1 MPATGPYVWTQT
13 IKWMDPGGV
22 ARARWHRLD
31 LVNTPPFSSWD
42 AGDGDGP
49 QAWRYQEFNCPGFDS
64 GLVASSVQIACA
76 YSAAAL
82 ALARQA
88 EAEGWLLDLV
98 QYQFITGGLVRVDSV
113 LMGSVTVSGT
123 LTGFAI
129 AAEQTPPP
137 VAVSVPSLLLTQQN
151 IGTPCRLDFPQ

>member
-1 MPATGPYVWTQT
+1 MAATGPYLWTQT
-13 IKWMDPGGV
+13 LKWMDPGGT

-31 LVNTPPFSSWD
+31 LADNPPFSSWD

-49 QAWRYQEFNCPGFDS
+49 QAWRFQEFNCPGFDA

-88 EAEGWLLDLV
+88 EALGWFLDLAH
-98 QYQFITGGLVRVDSV
+98 YQIITGGLVKTNSV
-113 LMGSVTVSGT
+113 LMGRVTVSGG
-123 LTGFAI
+123 LTGFTI

-151 IGTPCRLDFPQ
+151 IGTPCRLDFP

>member
-1 MPATGPYVWTQT
+1 MAATGPYFWTQT
-13 IKWMDPGGV
+13 LKWMDPGGT

-31 LVNTPPFSSWD
+31 LASNPPFSNWD

-49 QAWRYQEFNCPGFDS
+49 QAWQFQEFNCPGFDS

-76 YSAAAL
+76 YSASAL

-88 EAEGWLLDLV
+88 EALGWFLDLTH
-98 QYQFITGGLVRVDSV
+98 YQIITGGLVRVDSV
-113 LMGSVTVSGT
+113 LLGSVTVSGG
-123 LTGFAI
+123 LTGFSIGA
-129 AAEQTPPP
+129 TSSPPP

-151 IGTPCRLDFPQ
+151 IGAPCGLDFP

>member
-1 MPATGPYVWTQT
+1 MPASGPYFWTQT
-13 IKWMDPGGV
+13 IKWMDPVGV

>member
-1 MPATGPYVWTQT
+1 M
-13 IKWMDPGGV
+13 
-22 ARARWHRLD
+22 
-31 LVNTPPFSSWD
+31 
-42 AGDGDGP
+42 
-49 QAWRYQEFNCPGFDS
+49 
-64 GLVASSVQIACA
+64 QIACA

-129 AAEQTPPP
+129 TAEQTPPP

>member
-1 MPATGPYVWTQT
+1 MPATGPYFWTQT

-31 LVNTPPFSSWD
+31 LANNLPFNSWD

-49 QAWRYQEFNCPGFDS
+49 QAWRYQEFNCPEFDS
-64 GLVASSVQIACA
+64 GLVAASAQISCA

-88 EAEGWLLDLV
+88 EAAGWFLDLTH
-98 QYQFITGGLVRVDSV
+98 YQIVAGGLVRVVSV
-113 LMGSVTVSGT
+113 LMGSVTVSGG
-123 LTGFAI
+123 LAGFTI

>member
-1 MPATGPYVWTQT
+1 MAATGPYFWTQT
-13 IKWMDPGGV
+13 LKWMDPGGT

-31 LVNTPPFSSWD
+31 LASNPPFSNWD

-49 QAWRYQEFNCPGFDS
+49 QAWQFQEFNCPGFDS

-76 YSAAAL
+76 YSASAL

-88 EAEGWLLDLV
+88 EALGWFLDLAH
-98 QYQFITGGLVRVDSV
+98 YQIITGGLVKTNSV
-113 LMGSVTVSGT
+113 LMGRVTVSGG
-123 LTGFAI
+123 LTGFTI

-151 IGTPCRLDFPQ
+151 IGTPCRLDFP

>member
-1 MPATGPYVWTQT
+1 M
-13 IKWMDPGGV
+13 
-22 ARARWHRLD
+22 
-31 LVNTPPFSSWD
+31 
-42 AGDGDGP
+42 
-49 QAWRYQEFNCPGFDS
+49 
-64 GLVASSVQIACA
+64 QIACA

-129 AAEQTPPP
+129 AATSSPPP

>member
-1 MPATGPYVWTQT
+1 MATGPYFWTQT
-13 IKWMDPGGV
+13 LKWMDPGGV

-31 LVNTPPFSSWD
+31 LVNSPPFSSWD

-49 QAWRYQEFNCPGFDS
+49 QAWRYQDFNCPGFDS
-64 GLVASSVQIACA
+64 GLVAASAQISCA
-76 YSAAAL
+76 YSASAL

-123 LTGFAI
+123 L
-129 AAEQTPPP
+129 PP